1 MNISDGLAFDDL
13 LLKPK
18 YSEVKSRAL
27 VDLSVNIKD
36 FKFAH
41 PIIPANMKTITG
53 VEMALA
59 VAKSGGL
66 ALIHRF
72 MPMEEQ
78 LNIIE
83 HLKAQSAIQYVFDKI
98 GFSIGIQDS
107 DKENIHKFMDLGVKI
122 LCLDIAHADSLGAI
136 KMIEFIKSN
145 YKDVL
150 LIAGNVATYGG
161 AYRLCE
167 AGADVVKCNI
177 GAGSLCTT
185 RIETGAG
192 VPQMTALDE
201 CKNAII
207 DFQYKSHRRI
217 YLISDGG
224 ITTNGAYTKAL
235 CFADMVMSGFSFSGC
250 TETPGNMVNIDG
262 RIYKEYVGSSTH
274 KTNRIEGVKAIVP
287 IKSGFKEILNNILEA
302 IQSGCSYQGVDNL
315 EKLKEHPVFVRIT
328 NAGLIE
334 SQPHNVIIR

>member
-1 MNISDGLAFDDL
+1 MNIKDGWTFDDL
-13 LLKPK
+13 ILTPK

-27 VDLSVNIKD
+27 VDLSVDIKD
-36 FKFAH
+36 FKFSH

-53 VEMALA
+53 MEMARA
-59 VAKSGGL
+59 VYKSGGL
-66 ALIHRF
+66 ALLHRF
-72 MPMEEQ
+72 MPIEEQ
-78 LNIIE
+78 LEIAKLFAIE
-83 HLKAQSAIQYVFDKI
+83 SIPTYFNHI
-98 GFSIGIQDS
+98 GFSIGVKEE
-107 DKENIHKFMDLGVKI
+107 DKDNVSKFVDLGVKI
-122 LCLDIAHADSLGAI
+122 LCLDIAHAHSLNAI
-136 KMIEFIKSN
+136 KMIEYVKSHYPN
-145 YKDVL
+145 IL

-161 AYRLCE
+161 VFRLCE
-167 AGADVVKCNI
+167 AGADVVKVNV

-185 RIETGAG
+185 RIETGSG
-192 VPQMTALDE
+192 VPQMTALDDA
-201 CKNAII
+201 KNAIT
-207 DFQYKSHRRI
+207 DFEYRAHKRV

-287 IKSGFKEILNNILEA
+287 IKSGFQEILKNILEA

-315 EKLKEHPVFVRIT
+315 NKLKEHPVFVKIT